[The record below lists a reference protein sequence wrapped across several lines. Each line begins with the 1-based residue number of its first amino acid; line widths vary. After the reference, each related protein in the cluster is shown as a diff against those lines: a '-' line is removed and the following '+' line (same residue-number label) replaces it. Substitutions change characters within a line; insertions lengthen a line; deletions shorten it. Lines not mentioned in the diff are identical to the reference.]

1 MEKSFADYE
10 VLLEGLSGYSVME
23 FEIKKF
29 LRNKFE
35 AYVKKDVVFDLHA
48 FEGNGYGDGWQA
60 AFRLIRGVN
69 PDKYNKLS
77 DWLSEYTG
85 EIVGGEYRTF
95 EDDYLKF
102 VITYVDAQLRESV
115 ANGSISAEVFD
126 EDASY
131 QIALGIADCYID
143 LSFDEI
149 YELNE

>member
-10 VLLEGLSGYSVME
+10 VLLEGLPGYSVLE

-35 AYVKKDVVFDLHA
+35 AYLKKDVVFDLYA
-48 FEGNGYGDGWQA
+48 FEGRGYGDGWQC
-60 AFRLIRGVN
+60 AFRLVRGVD
-69 PDKYNKLS
+69 PCKYKKLS

-115 ANGSISAEVFD
+115 EKGFISAEVYD

-131 QIALGIADCYID
+131 QIALEIAQIYRDMP
-143 LSFDEI
+143 FDEMKAA
-149 YELNE
+149 